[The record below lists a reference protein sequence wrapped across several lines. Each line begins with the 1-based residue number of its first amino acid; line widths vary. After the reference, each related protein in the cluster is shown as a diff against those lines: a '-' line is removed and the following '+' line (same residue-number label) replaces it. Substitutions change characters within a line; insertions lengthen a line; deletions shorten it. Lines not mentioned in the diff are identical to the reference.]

1 MGAGEGQLC
10 RGLTDVRV
18 AARHRLLQQRRATLA
33 QLPQLSRATPPHKTS
48 VPTKAAVSQSRN
60 CFCAV
65 CCSGQST
72 GGAAVTAAQ
81 ASQRSRVQVRRV
93 RGVRAAQAMMLCVPD
108 RPPAGGAA
116 LPQPAA
122 AASTPRQP
130 HWRQHDDCR
139 SHQQDTLTHQSSF
152 FFRTPSAKPAFTSLS
167 AGLAPFSTHTTH
179 SPGTPQ
185 HPNPT
190 PQTTHNSTTT
200 HPPGSGSATPSHV

>member
-152 FFRTPSAKPAFTSLS
+152 FFRAGTVFVLFVVQARAQAALLS
-167 AGLAPFSTHTTH
+167 Q
-179 SPGTPQ
+179 Q
-185 HPNPT
+185 HRRR
-190 PQTTHNSTTT
+190 
-200 HPPGSGSATPSHV
+200 SGRECRCGVCVVCVPHRR